1 MKFKFRLAYFLFG
14 LMIGTFFV
22 LFIFQNRGQNF
33 CYLPN
38 CRVLKDIRSK
48 TLLVSEDAKKTFSQG
63 WVNQKDIQNSLT
75 YGDVDFSKSKIP
87 YKEGGKI
94 YVVEGRNTKNE
105 PITIEIVNGGTKA
118 LVLSI
123 KKQ

>member
-22 LFIFQNRGQNF
+22 LFIFQNRGQDF

-38 CRVLKDIRSK
+38 CRVLKDIRTK
-48 TLLVSEDAKKTFSQG
+48 TLLVSDAAKSTFSQG
-63 WVNQKDIQNSLT
+63 WVNQKDVENTLT
-75 YGDVDFSKSKIP
+75 YGDVDFSKSKTP
-87 YKEGGKI
+87 YKDGGKI
-94 YVVEGRNTKNE
+94 YVIEGRNTNNE
-105 PITIEIVNGGTKA
+105 PIILEVVNGGTKA
-118 LVLSI
+118 LVLTI